1 MYYRNCFVIGVSVM
15 PRRGDHAHA
24 GQSPGSYWLK
34 WHVSDAQKR
43 DCVRRR
49 QPREI
54 RYVEMVKLEYFR
66 EQYALAEISLKRS
79 RILDVG
85 KFYSDT
91 FIMMSYNDAA

>member
-1 MYYRNCFVIGVSVM
+1 MGVSVM

-54 RYVEMVKLEYFR
+54 RNVEVVKLEYFR
-66 EQYALAEISLKRS
+66 EQYAPARAGMRAVLRS
-79 RILDVG
+79 ENAVKQRTSAYLVNW
-85 KFYSDT
+85 SSSN
-91 FIMMSYNDAA
+91 ML